1 MVNRSFAGRLA
12 RGVWWL
18 AVGVAAL
25 ATPSIAEPA
34 PPPAD
39 IDLKL
44 FEKSEVDRS
53 KGCSVVLWQDDR
65 DPEKDKYAYVFAE
78 ALSGTNLARQPARI
92 KIGGAVMTMK
102 RVATGGKTT
111 GYDLYEYQVYQL
123 PAANEFVILQLT
135 LAEEEGESVDV
146 EAGKMTV
153 IMKGKP
159 HFRTSVKGNAGC
171 NTPAAPEP
179 PVKAQA
185 LVKPAPLVKAEP
197 PAKPTLP
204 VKSEP
209 PAPPAPPAKPQPSA
223 DAVPP
228 PSSSAASSIGG
239 AGGGAY
245 VAPPAAV
252 WYGAIA
258 YSPSTRALGWSNN
271 QLSRQASENS
281 ALAGC
286 RKYARDCV
294 VPVWFKKGCGA
305 LAAGP
310 NGYGTGWGAGR
321 YIAERVALRE
331 CGRHTRSCTIRRW
344 TCTSR

>member
-1 MVNRSFAGRLA
+1 MVNRSFSGRVA

-18 AVGVAAL
+18 ALGIAVL

-34 PPPAD
+34 SPPAD

-53 KGCSVVLWQDDR
+53 RGCSVVLWQDDR
-65 DPEKDKYAYVFAE
+65 DPEKDKYAYLFVE
-78 ALSGTNLARQPARI
+78 NLAGKAHARQPARI
-92 KIGGAVMTMK
+92 KIGGAVTTMK

-135 LAEEEGESVDV
+135 LAEEEGEAVDV

-159 HFRTSVKGNAGC
+159 AFRTSVKGNAGC
-171 NTPAAPEP
+171 NTPASTEA
-179 PVKAQA
+179 PVKSQA
-185 LVKPAPLVKAEP
+185 LVKAEP
-197 PAKPTLP
+197 PVL
-204 VKSEP
+204 
-209 PAPPAPPAKPQPSA
+209 PAPPAKPQPA
-223 DAVPP
+223 ANAEPP
-228 PSSSAASSIGG
+228 PSSSAASLGG

-245 VAPPAAV
+245 VAPPVAV

-271 QLSRQASENS
+271 QSSRQASENA

-321 YIAERVALRE
+321 YIAERTALRE
-331 CGRHTRSCTIRRW
+331 CGRHTRSCAIRRW